1 MVNLLRL
8 VAFLCVIAGI
18 LSVAPNWDAV
28 RGFETDAFITSTGKL
43 IDCLDK
49 QLDGNFSWQFNCNEV
64 SNTNKKLS
72 TQSDTAN
79 DYLPS
84 LYLLLSGLISGLIFG
99 AFASIL
105 ANVQKLARSSR

>member
-8 VAFLCVIAGI
+8 AAFLCIFAGI
-18 LSVAPNWDAV
+18 IAAAPNWEAV
-28 RGFETDAFITSTGKL
+28 RGFETDAFITSTGRF
-43 IDCLDK
+43 IDCLGK
-49 QLDGNFSWQFNCNEV
+49 QLDGNFSWQFNCDEV
-64 SNTNKKLS
+64 SKTGKKLS
-72 TQSDTAN
+72 TQSYNAN

-105 ANVQKLARSSR
+105 ANVQKLAKSSR